1 MATSASSSSIAV
13 LGRHIATLRCQSDH
27 LEEAGGLDQLQPG
40 TAWSQMIDELDTL
53 SETVMTMRPASLAD
67 AGTLAL
73 CAALDLNH
81 LSDFDMPREDAQPI
95 YERLLVALRGILLVL
110 RDAGVPLDE
119 LGPIESGYE
128 IGRSHPAIVASGD
141 A

>member
-1 MATSASSSSIAV
+1 MAASMPSSVAV
-13 LGRHIATLRCQSDH
+13 LGPHMAALRRQSDH
-27 LEEAGGLDQLQPG
+27 LEKVDGLDQPQPR
-40 TAWSQMIDELDTL
+40 TAWSQMIDELDAL
-53 SETVMTMRPASLAD
+53 AEVVMTMRPASLAD

-73 CAALDLNH
+73 CAVLDLNR
-81 LSDFDMPREDAQPI
+81 LNELDVPREDAEPV

-110 RDAGVPLDE
+110 RDAGVPLDN

-128 IGRSHPAIVASGD
+128 IGRSHPALAASGV

>member
-1 MATSASSSSIAV
+1 MATSAPPSSVAV
-13 LGRHIATLRCQSDH
+13 LGPHIAALRRQSDQ
-27 LEEAGGLDQLQPG
+27 LEKLGGFDQLRPG
-40 TAWSQMIDELDTL
+40 TAWSRTIREVDTL
-53 SETVMTMRPASLAD
+53 AETVMTMRPASLAD

-73 CAALDLNH
+73 CAVLDLNR
-81 LSDFDMPREDAQPI
+81 LNEFEVGRKDAEPV

-110 RDAGVPLDE
+110 RDAGVPLDD

-128 IGRSHPAIVASGD
+128 IGRSYPASVASGL